1 MEEPL
6 LVAIGKVAKAHGV
19 LGALKVH
26 PFGETFDAVKTGES
40 FLLGEGSQRRSL
52 RLATLR
58 AQNRFWIVEFEEVAS
73 REQAEELTGKEIFI
87 ERDRL
92 PALAE
97 GEYYQ
102 FQLIGLL
109 VETTQGRELGI
120 LKAVLETGGN
130 DVYVV
135 EGGGAEVLVPA
146 IEEVVVEVDLGKGK
160 IVVDLPEGLEA

>member
-6 LVAIGKVAKAHGV
+6 LVAIGKAAKAHGV

-26 PFGETFDAVKTGES
+26 PYGETFEAVKKGEHL
-40 FLLGEGSQRRSL
+40 FWCEGSVRHPL
-52 RLATLR
+52 RLAALR
-58 AQNRFWIVEFEEVAS
+58 AQNRVWIVEFEEVTS
-73 REQAEELTGKEIFI
+73 REQAEELRGKEIFI

-92 PALAE
+92 PGLAE

-135 EGGGAEVLVPA
+135 EGSGAEVLVPA
-146 IEEVVVEVDLGKGK
+146 IEEVVVEVDLAKGK
-160 IVVDLPEGLEA
+160 IIVDLPEGLEA